1 MGKKTKIKLNKG
13 SEPKVEEAV
22 QVEEPEIS
30 AEEEAAAEQED
41 QVTLSK
47 AEFDELNKA
56 LKEAKKKGEENHE
69 AWIRE
74 RADFSN
80 YKKRMDRD
88 QELMR
93 SKFKSDVLEK
103 FLPVLDDLKLA
114 YQHRP
119 EDGEAAAWAEGIE
132 LIIRK
137 FSSVLENEGM
147 AQIDAKPGDKLDP
160 NIHMAVSS
168 EDSEEFGSDEIIEVL
183 QNGYR
188 MGEKIVR
195 PAMVRVAR

>member
-13 SEPKVEEAV
+13 PEPEIEEEIP
-22 QVEEPEIS
+22 VEEPEIS
-30 AEEEAAAEQED
+30 AEEEVQEEQAT
-41 QVTLSK
+41 VSK
-47 AEFDELNKA
+47 AEFDELNAA
-56 LKEAKKKGEENHE
+56 LEEAKKQAEENHE
-69 AWIRE
+69 AWLRE

-88 QELMR
+88 QELLR
-93 SKFKSDVLEK
+93 KNYKKDTLEK

-137 FSSVLENEGM
+137 LSSVLENEGM
-147 AQIDAKPGDKLDP
+147 TQIDVKPGDKLDP

-168 EDSEEFGSDEIIEVL
+168 EDCDEFGSDEIIEVL

>member
-1 MGKKTKIKLNKG
+1 MLFRSMNTAL
-13 SEPKVEEAV
+13 EEA
-22 QVEEPEIS
+22 QKK
-30 AEEEAAAEQED
+30 EQENLEGW
-41 QVTLSK
+41 Q
-47 AEFDELNKA
+47 
-56 LKEAKKKGEENHE
+56 
-69 AWIRE
+69 RE

-80 YKKRMDRD
+80 YKKRIERD
-88 QELMR
+88 QA
-93 SKFKSDVLEK
+93 SAKNSYKADVLKK
-103 FLPVLDDLKLA
+103 FIPVLTDLELA

-119 EDGEAAAWAEGIE
+119 EDSEAAAWAAGIE

-137 FSSVLENEGM
+137 FNSVLENDGLKK
-147 AQIDAKPGDKLDP
+147 IDVKAGDKLDP

-188 MGEKIVR
+188 MGDKIVR

>member
-1 MGKKTKIKLNKG
+1 MGKKTKIKINKG
-13 SEPKVEEAV
+13 SEPEVNEEIRE
-22 QVEEPEIS
+22 EEPQIS
-30 AEEEAAAEQED
+30 AEEAQEE

-47 AEFDELNKA
+47 AEFDKLNTA
-56 LKEAKKKGEENHE
+56 LEEAKKKEQENHE

-88 QELMR
+88 QDLLR
-93 SKFKSDVLEK
+93 SNYKSGVLEK
-103 FLPVLDDLKLA
+103 FIPVLDDLELA

-119 EDGEAAAWAEGIE
+119 EDGEAASWAEGIE

-137 FSSVLENEGM
+137 FNSVLENDGLTKINVK
-147 AQIDAKPGDKLDP
+147 AGDKLDP
-160 NIHMAVSS
+160 NIHLAVSS
-168 EDSEEFGSDEIIEVL
+168 EDSDEYGSDEIIEVL
-183 QNGYR
+183 QNGDR

>member
-13 SEPKVEEAV
+13 AEPEVEQEV

-30 AEEEAAAEQED
+30 AEEVEQED

-47 AEFDELNKA
+47 AEFDDLNKA
-56 LKEAKKKGEENHE
+56 LEEAKKKEEESHE
-69 AWIRE
+69 AWLRE

-88 QELMR
+88 QELLR
-93 SKFKSDVLEK
+93 GKFKSDVLEK

-119 EDGEAAAWAEGIE
+119 EGGEAAAWAEGIE
-132 LIIRK
+132 L
-137 FSSVLENEGM
+137 
-147 AQIDAKPGDKLDP
+147 
-160 NIHMAVSS
+160 
-168 EDSEEFGSDEIIEVL
+168 
-183 QNGYR
+183 
-188 MGEKIVR
+188 KIVR
-195 PAMVRVAR
+195 AHV